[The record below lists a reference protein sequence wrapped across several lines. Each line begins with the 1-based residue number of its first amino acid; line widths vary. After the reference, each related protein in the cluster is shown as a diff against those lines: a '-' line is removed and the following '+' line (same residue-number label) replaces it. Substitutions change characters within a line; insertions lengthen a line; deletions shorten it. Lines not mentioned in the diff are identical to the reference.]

1 MRHNATFH
9 QGLHCYGKKDN
20 LTKNTLRKKY
30 NPTPKNFVSNQ
41 KEESVCIQFGLNRDL
56 CMCLYKTHRQMTFHL
71 LTDLLD
77 GQLYSF
83 EGSEVAI
90 LKLKIEDWFLLDK

>member
-1 MRHNATFH
+1 
-9 QGLHCYGKKDN
+9 
-20 LTKNTLRKKY
+20 
-30 NPTPKNFVSNQ
+30 
-41 KEESVCIQFGLNRDL
+41 
-56 CMCLYKTHRQMTFHL
+56 MCLYETHRQTTFHL

-90 LKLKIEDWFLLDK
+90 LKLKIEDWFSLDK